1 MTKLTKSL
9 YLIILVFKKKI
20 YLNEVNFNLSQYLLH
35 SCSSVKAL
43 IAFNPRSD
51 EPNRLAIQ
59 LWITGSIIR
68 TKNVSDYPALF

>member
-1 MTKLTKSL
+1 MTCYLKSLTKIT
-9 YLIILVFKKKI
+9 YKDNEKIIVLK
-20 YLNEVNFNLSQYLLH
+20 VNFNLSQYLLH

-59 LWITGSIIR
+59 LWITGSMTRLTHSERPRI
-68 TKNVSDYPALF
+68 T